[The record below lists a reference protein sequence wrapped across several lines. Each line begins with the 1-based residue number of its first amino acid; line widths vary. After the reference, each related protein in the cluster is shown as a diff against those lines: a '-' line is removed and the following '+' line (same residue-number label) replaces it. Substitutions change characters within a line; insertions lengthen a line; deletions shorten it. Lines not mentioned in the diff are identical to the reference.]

1 MKRKNFI
8 GRVKARQR
16 VALEQVDARIK
27 RNGDRAEGDTN
38 KPELTKDQKRQR
50 VLQAKEE
57 KALLEKRI

>member
-1 MKRKNFI
+1 MKPKNFS

-16 VALEQVDARIK
+16 VALEQVEARIK
-27 RNGDRAEGDTN
+27 RNGERAEGDT
-38 KPELTKDQKRQR
+38 KKGELTSDQKRQR

>member
-8 GRVKARQR
+8 GRRKARQR
-16 VALEQVDARIK
+16 VALEQVENRIK
-27 RNGDRAEGDTN
+27 RNGERADGDTN

-57 KALLEKRI
+57 KALLDKRV